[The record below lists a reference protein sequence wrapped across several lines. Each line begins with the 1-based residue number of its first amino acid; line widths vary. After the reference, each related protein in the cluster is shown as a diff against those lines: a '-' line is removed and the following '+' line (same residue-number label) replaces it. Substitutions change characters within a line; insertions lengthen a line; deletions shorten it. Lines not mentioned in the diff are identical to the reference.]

1 MCTSI
6 LFRPSGHD
14 RRFDPVMKAVGETK
28 NRNHRYRN
36 TARSGEAICC
46 LCCRYGCKHGE
57 MHEIERV
64 GLRAEQAYRA
74 GRRRRQTAN
83 SQRGWKAK
91 SKTESGD
98 GEEEYVKGVRRLNH
112 CSTRMAAPTPTSST
126 GRATSGLWC
135 RQSAAIATPKAIASN
150 RSTVISR
157 IWSPRSTEPVK
168 CQRKAVGTAM
178 KSAIAPHVHVVLRR
192 VKLAPPMSSTLNS
205 R

>member
-1 MCTSI
+1 
-6 LFRPSGHD
+6 
-14 RRFDPVMKAVGETK
+14 MKAVGETK

-112 CSTRMAAPTPTSST
+112 CSTRMAAPTPTSRA
-126 GRATSGLWC
+126 GCATSGLWSPGDGWFNVSWSLGVAGEMLGWRPEQ
-135 RQSAAIATPKAIASN
+135 RQRGQPEN
-150 RSTVISR
+150 
-157 IWSPRSTEPVK
+157 VK
-168 CQRKAVGTAM
+168 RQGAQP
-178 KSAIAPHVHVVLRR
+178 APYIPTQ
-192 VKLAPPMSSTLNS
+192 AGC
-205 R
+205 